1 MFLTLGSEG
10 ESVEKLQE
18 RLADG
23 GYDVGPVDGTF
34 GRRTREAVV
43 ELQRETE
50 LPATGTVTAAT
61 AEELDLDIDAS
72 EVEDTRSNFARLLMR
87 NPNYFGNQPSV
98 NFEPATEKVGDT
110 AYEEITCLGYDP
122 GVSQLEAVVSVKRD
136 AGYLGDVCTDGS
148 IEYVRFFL
156 DRDRTGDW
164 EDVGVASTRVYNM
177 PGPKPV
183 DYTVS
188 VELDQELDPCN
199 SAVLPRVRA
208 ILSWGVEPPA
218 DDELGDDEPPAH
230 SYRPVWGNRFEAN
243 IQLEPRPPTID
254 DIVREDLIG
263 TELLN
268 GMTLDDSMSFDPP
281 QPNSSQLLMKY
292 EETSVPPHRAGFGE
306 FKQLLDGPLS
316 RGRSGPGGSGGGS
329 SGPSGPGGPSGPS
342 RPIPSGP
349 VPGPFPGPLPGPIP
363 SPPEAPDVELP
374 PGLDIDTGELVDD
387 LFETTEDTSYEEL
400 DCVGF
405 REGLLTAFLTI
416 KRPSGYSGGLC
427 TAGSPEYV
435 AFWEKPVSGGTWTHV
450 GTGSVT
456 VYDMPGLPNDGLQY
470 AVHLPSDLS
479 HRRNPCG
486 DGPSLVRIRAVMS
499 WNREPPSGDPNF
511 VPTWGNRVET
521 LVQVPSGPAPG
532 EGLFEV
538 GTLGNVVPTDIDQTT
553 GTDET
558 GTATGPLVSSGGS
571 VSATVAPFGGR
582 VTITGRPDG
591 ISPSASGSNSL
602 KYRISVKPHDA
613 PDSAYRPLTNEFRV
627 ATYASPGTFQTMTVD
642 SDGFYTYVPGVKQN
656 VVAIWNTTGD
666 GVYDL
671 KVEAKRGDGTP
682 VDAAAITYPDGTTE
696 DELVIQLDNTAPE
709 AELDITEV
717 VPAGSTT
724 PEPAE
729 ECGFFNV
736 GDTVR
741 GTFTA
746 DDEHL
751 RPGPT
756 GWAPYRFQVHPNGP
770 AGGASPVERTPGG
783 SMTVKARD
791 GGDGHWTLDT
801 TGMQSCGY
809 IVDIDVT
816 DNVVV
821 NNSYRGHRAGENEG
835 FCLLD
840 PDEQV
845 VSDSD
850 SSDDGSGS
858 DSSDDTSDSDEG

>member
-1 MFLTLGSEG
+1 
-10 ESVEKLQE
+10 
-18 RLADG
+18 
-23 GYDVGPVDGTF
+23 
-34 GRRTREAVV
+34 
-43 ELQRETE
+43 
-50 LPATGTVTAAT
+50 
-61 AEELDLDIDAS
+61 
-72 EVEDTRSNFARLLMR
+72 
-87 NPNYFGNQPSV
+87 
-98 NFEPATEKVGDT
+98 
-110 AYEEITCLGYDP
+110 
-122 GVSQLEAVVSVKRD
+122 
-136 AGYLGDVCTDGS
+136 
-148 IEYVRFFL
+148 
-156 DRDRTGDW
+156 
-164 EDVGVASTRVYNM
+164 
-177 PGPKPV
+177 
-183 DYTVS
+183 
-188 VELDQELDPCN
+188 
-199 SAVLPRVRA
+199 
-208 ILSWGVEPPA
+208 
-218 DDELGDDEPPAH
+218 
-230 SYRPVWGNRFEAN
+230 
-243 IQLEPRPPTID
+243 
-254 DIVREDLIG
+254 
-263 TELLN
+263 
-268 GMTLDDSMSFDPP
+268 
-281 QPNSSQLLMKY
+281 
-292 EETSVPPHRAGFGE
+292 
-306 FKQLLDGPLS
+306 
-316 RGRSGPGGSGGGS
+316 
-329 SGPSGPGGPSGPS
+329 
-342 RPIPSGP
+342 
-349 VPGPFPGPLPGPIP
+349 
-363 SPPEAPDVELP
+363 LP

-456 VYDMPGLPNDGLQY
+456 VYDIPGLPNDGLQY

-816 DNVVV
+816 DNVIV